1 MDNDQFIVDLLLQQ
15 GIITEAQVE
24 AAKQAQKESIQL
36 GDEPMTLLDGGLP
49 EKEFSPSCNSL

>member
-24 AAKQAQKESIQL
+24 AAKQAQK
-36 GDEPMTLLDGGLP
+36 
-49 EKEFSPSCNSL
+49 